1 MVTTWD
7 YADPKHY
14 THDEVSTDKRH
25 PTVNANGL
33 IFGSPEYSTDNVPY
47 LDPVHSKAF
56 VFHAP
61 VRDKDMPY
69 SLGPGYAADVR
80 ALAPSPY
87 WGTEQIWDTHINNH
101 NSMFDDQGPAVA
113 GRRRARRQGSGFLRQ
128 EFRPAVGQA
137 LPAVCRATAS

>member
-47 LDPVHSKAF
+47 LDPVHNKSF
-56 VFHAP
+56 VYHAP

-69 SLGPGYAADVR
+69 SLGPGHAA
-80 ALAPSPY
+80 ALHHLAPSPY
-87 WGTEQIWDTHINNH
+87 WGKEQIWDTHINNH
-101 NSMFDDQGPAVA
+101 NSMFDDQGRLWLAAAVRGVKDPDFCGKNSDLPSA
-113 GRRRARRQGSGFLRQ
+113 
-128 EFRPAVGQA
+128 EAV
-137 LPAVCRATAS
+137 SS